1 MIVVDG
7 EIDVECGENLAK
19 AHLTGPGEFWV
30 ARAGS
35 PGLGR
40 QGWVARAG
48 SPSFRKWPATIVT
61 VSDETRQPVGFTVS

>member
-40 QGWVARAG
+40 QGWVALFPDVAG
-48 SPSFRKWPATIVT
+48 DDRHH
-61 VSDETRQPVGFTVS
+61 Q

>member
-35 PGLGR
+35 P
-40 QGWVARAG
+40 
-48 SPSFRKWPATIVT
+48 SFRKWPATIVT